1 MSSVRIGNGNGAT
14 HELTWASL
22 AGLWSFDGPT
32 ARYLGPSPNALPFGL
47 ARSSASFRDG
57 QISTTVTLGR
67 NEATTAGIAVG
78 IQSLGERYVS
88 VQLGAWDYAYSIAE
102 HNPEIGWIALARAG
116 VLRNLEARRAYQLS
130 VAVQGQKIRMRVDG
144 VDVLETVL
152 PEPFIGTGAGL
163 FAWDSATVQF
173 DGFAVEHQRPH
184 AFVVMPFREPF
195 DSLYTDV
202 IKPEAEK
209 LDCEIT
215 RVDEIQSPGII
226 LDDIRQ
232 QIQAAQVVV
241 AEISTE
247 NPNVFYEVGY
257 AHAKNKPVVLL
268 FRREEGREPPF
279 NIRGYRAIFYD
290 DTIAGKKKVEAAVR
304 DHLSA
309 VLRSS

>member
-215 RVDEIQSPGII
+215 RVDEIQSPGTFANRFK
-226 LDDIRQ
+226 L
-232 QIQAAQVVV
+232 
-241 AEISTE
+241 
-247 NPNVFYEVGY
+247 
-257 AHAKNKPVVLL
+257 HKW
-268 FRREEGREPPF
+268 
-279 NIRGYRAIFYD
+279 
-290 DTIAGKKKVEAAVR
+290 
-304 DHLSA
+304 
-309 VLRSS
+309 